1 MKKIIL
7 DCDPGHDD
15 ALALLLAYANPA
27 VELVAVTTVAGNQ
40 TVEKVTENTRRVMS
54 LAGIRN
60 VPLAKGADRPLLREL
75 THGGYIHGETGL
87 DGYDFPASDIQL
99 DKRHAVDLIIDL
111 LHGKD
116 NITLVPTAT
125 LTNIALALRTDP
137 SIMSNIEEIVLMGGS
152 YSRGNREPL
161 AEANIFNDAE
171 AADIVFRS
179 GLPITMV
186 GLDLTHQAKATP
198 EVVERIRAINNE
210 VARMAVGLI
219 NFFASTYRQ
228 HFKFDAPPIHDA
240 CAVARVINPDIV
252 KTRFTNVVV
261 ETHGLYTY
269 GATVCDF
276 DERTGRPANVNVATH
291 LDVEKFWKL
300 MLDALATYS

>member
-137 SIMSNIEEIVLMGGS
+137 AIMSNIEEIVLMGGS

-276 DERTGRPANVNVATH
+276 DERTGRPPNVNVATH

>member
-15 ALALLLAYANPA
+15 VLAMLLAYANPA
-27 VELVAVTTVAGNQ
+27 VELAAVTTVAGNQ
-40 TVEKVTENTRRVMS
+40 TVEKVTENARRVMS
-54 LAGIRN
+54 LAGIRD
-60 VPLAKGADRPLLREL
+60 VPLAKGSDRPLLREL
-75 THGGYIHGETGL
+75 SHGGYIHGETGL
-87 DGYDFPASDIQL
+87 DGYIFPPSDIQL
-99 DKRHAVDLIIDL
+99 DPRHAVDLIIDL
-111 LHGKD
+111 LQGKD
-116 NITLVPTAT
+116 KITLVPTAT

-161 AEANIFNDAE
+161 AEANIFIDAE

-198 EVVERIRAINNE
+198 EVIERIRAINNE
-210 VARMAVGLI
+210 VARMAIGLI
-219 NFFASTYRQ
+219 DFFASTYRE

-291 LDVEKFWKL
+291 LDVEKFWNL
-300 MLDALATYS
+300 MLDALASYS

>member
-15 ALALLLAYANPA
+15 VLAMLLAYANPA
-27 VELVAVTTVAGNQ
+27 VELAAVTTVAGNQ
-40 TVEKVTENTRRVMS
+40 TVEKVTENARRVMS
-54 LAGIRN
+54 LAGIRD
-60 VPLAKGADRPLLREL
+60 VPLAKGSDRPLLREL
-75 THGGYIHGETGL
+75 SHGGYIHGETGL
-87 DGYDFPASDIQL
+87 DGYIFPPSDIQL
-99 DKRHAVDLIIDL
+99 DPRHAVGLIIDL

-116 NITLVPTAT
+116 KITLVPTAT

-161 AEANIFNDAE
+161 AEANIFIDAE

-198 EVVERIRAINNE
+198 EVIERIRAINNE
-210 VARMAVGLI
+210 VARMAIGLI
-219 NFFASTYRQ
+219 DFFASTYRE

-291 LDVEKFWKL
+291 LDVEKFWNL
-300 MLDALATYS
+300 MLDALASYS

>member
-1 MKKIIL
+1 MKKVIL

-15 ALALLLAYANPA
+15 TLAMLLAYANPET
-27 VELVAVTTVAGNQ
+27 ELVAVTTVAGNQ
-40 TVEKVTENTRRVMS
+40 TIEKVTENARRVMTV
-54 LAGIRN
+54 AGIRN
-60 VPLAKGADRPLLREL
+60 VPLAAGADRPLVREL
-75 THGGYIHGETGL
+75 SHGGYIHGETGL
-87 DGYDFPASDIQL
+87 DGYDFPAPKVNL

-116 NITLVPTAT
+116 KITLVPTAP
-125 LTNIALALRTDP
+125 LTNIALALRKDP
-137 SIMSNIEEIVLMGGS
+137 SIMSNIEEIVLMGGA
-152 YSRGNREPL
+152 YTRGNVAPM
-161 AEANIFNDAE
+161 AEANIWIDAE

-179 GLPITMV
+179 GVPITMV

-198 EVVERIRAINNE
+198 PVVERIRTIQNE

-219 NFFASTYRQ
+219 DFFASTYKE

-240 CAVARVINPDIV
+240 CAVARVIDPTVV

-261 ETHGLYTY
+261 ETQGRYTY

-276 DERTGRPANVNVATH
+276 DNREGRPANVQVATH

-300 MLDALATYS
+300 MFDALATYS

>member
-15 ALALLLAYANPA
+15 TLAMLLAYANPA

-40 TVEKVTENTRRVMS
+40 TVEKVTENARRVMS
-54 LAGIRN
+54 LAGIRD
-60 VPLAKGADRPLLREL
+60 VLLAKGADRPLMREL
-75 THGGYIHGETGL
+75 SHGGYIHGETGL
-87 DGYDFPASDIQL
+87 DGYDFPPSDIQV

-116 NITLVPTAT
+116 KITLVPTAT
-125 LTNIALALRTDP
+125 LTNIALALRKDP

-152 YSRGNREPL
+152 CSRGNREPL
-161 AEANIFNDAE
+161 AEANIFIDAE

-198 EVVERIRAINNE
+198 EVVNRIRAINNE
-210 VARMAVGLI
+210 VARMAVALI
-219 NFFASTYRQ
+219 DFFASTYRE

-240 CAVARVINPDIV
+240 CAVARVINPESV

-276 DERTGRPANVNVATH
+276 DGRTGRPANVNVATH
-291 LDVEKFWKL
+291 LDVEKFWEL
-300 MLDALATYS
+300 MLNALASYS